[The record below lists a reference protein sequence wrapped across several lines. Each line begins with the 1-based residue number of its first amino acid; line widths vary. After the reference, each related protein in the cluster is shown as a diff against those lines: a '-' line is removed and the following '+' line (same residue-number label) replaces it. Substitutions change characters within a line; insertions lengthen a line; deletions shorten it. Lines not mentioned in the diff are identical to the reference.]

1 MQSECSEVT
10 DKLKEDIITS
20 DIEDNVFSKLISS
33 LNINGFSPAY
43 DTISDSKMKILIE
56 KKAVPFSTENYEVIS
71 EAHPDLRLEFLII
84 NQNDY
89 ISNMNDITI
98 NENLLYDLVISPQI
112 PHNTKQTLISKYA
125 CDFMSK
131 SLAQII
137 VGNAYVINKEI
148 YFKAWEEL
156 DENNQNKLLLNNY
169 NLLECDDLERCFNKL
184 NKIYKELDDRTRR
197 HDVKLRYSI
206 ENEKLAE
213 YLEKKE
219 YITSFSIQ
227 DSHNKSGVRKLLKDK
242 IETRII
248 VCKVKNMGQSTKTS
262 L

>member
-1 MQSECSEVT
+1 MPQDGRCS
-10 DKLKEDIITS
+10 LQ
-20 DIEDNVFSKLISS
+20 L
-33 LNINGFSPAY
+33 G
-43 DTISDSKMKILIE
+43 
-56 KKAVPFSTENYEVIS
+56 
-71 EAHPDLRLEFLII
+71 
-84 NQNDY
+84 
-89 ISNMNDITI
+89 
-98 NENLLYDLVISPQI
+98 
-112 PHNTKQTLISKYA
+112 
-125 CDFMSK
+125 
-131 SLAQII
+131 
-137 VGNAYVINKEI
+137 
-148 YFKAWEEL
+148 
-156 DENNQNKLLLNNY
+156 
-169 NLLECDDLERCFNKL
+169 CDDLERCFKKL
-184 NKIYKELDDRTRR
+184 NKIYKDLDDRTRR

>member
-1 MQSECSEVT
+1 MIQ
-10 DKLKEDIITS
+10 
-20 DIEDNVFSKLISS
+20 FLIV
-33 LNINGFSPAY
+33 
-43 DTISDSKMKILIE
+43 KMKILIE
-56 KKAVPFSTENYEVIS
+56 KKAVPFSTENYEAIT

-89 ISNMNDITI
+89 ISSMDDITMD
-98 NENLLYDLVISPQI
+98 NDLLYNLVNSPKIS
-112 PHNTKQTLISKYA
+112 HNMKQELISKYA
-125 CDFMSK
+125 YDFMSK

-137 VGNAYVINKEI
+137 VGNDYGIDKDI
-148 YFKAWEEL
+148 FFKTWEEL

-169 NLLECDDLERCFNKL
+169 KLLECDDLERCF
-184 NKIYKELDDRTRR
+184 KELNRIYEDFGDRTRR
-197 HDVKLRYSI
+197 HDVKMRYSI

-227 DSHNKSGVRKLLKDK
+227 DSHNKSGVRNLLKDK

-262 L
+262 Q